1 MSDFLKYI
9 LPVFDRVHGRTPRMA
24 RILRAPGVQPKAI
37 AACLHVNIVSSAAR
51 RWRSMAANRWL
62 IRFKDCS
69 TVIVL

>member
-9 LPVFDRVHGRTPRMA
+9 LPVFDRVQGRTPRMA
-24 RILRAPGVQPKAI
+24 RILSAPGVQPKAI

-51 RWRSMAANRWL
+51 RWRSMAASRWL
-62 IRFKDCS
+62 IRLSDCS